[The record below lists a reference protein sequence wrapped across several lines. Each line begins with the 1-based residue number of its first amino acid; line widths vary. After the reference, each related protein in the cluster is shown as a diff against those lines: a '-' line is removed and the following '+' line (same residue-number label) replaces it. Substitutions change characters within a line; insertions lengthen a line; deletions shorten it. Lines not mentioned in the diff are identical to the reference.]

1 MAITIDKASMV
12 FLPTSDPSIEEVTL
26 DYTKDDLA
34 TVNEWAATWKKITL
48 LWNKNQT
55 AAGFLAAV
63 QAAIALERTETQE
76 QKTVKQAII
85 TATSQCKAVAR
96 TDPNA
101 LPVTAPGSSAEN
113 PMFVKVVT

>member
-1 MAITIDKASMV
+1 
-12 FLPTSDPSIEEVTL
+12 
-26 DYTKDDLA
+26 
-34 TVNEWAATWKKITL
+34 
-48 LWNKNQT
+48 
-55 AAGFLAAV
+55 
-63 QAAIALERTETQE
+63 
-76 QKTVKQAII
+76 VKQAII